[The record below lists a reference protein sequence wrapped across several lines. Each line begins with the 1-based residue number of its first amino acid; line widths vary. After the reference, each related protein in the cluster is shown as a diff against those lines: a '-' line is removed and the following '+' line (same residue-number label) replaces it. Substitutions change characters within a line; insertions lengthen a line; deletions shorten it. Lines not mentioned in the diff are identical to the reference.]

1 MEYQTMTCHSNE
13 LRCEHLES
21 IHLFDYPELD
31 YKATKREVMKVIGR
45 YKNALNK
52 LYLKSE
58 PRITPQYTIVPP
70 SFTNEFHSS
79 TEDAALWGDTEGK
92 KFKDYVERVNTAL
105 NSIPSVNRVVIYRS
119 LIKEQSDVLIGS
131 EMNYSE
137 FTIRDI
143 RMEGIRLL
151 AYALGVDVYQDGT
164 SEGVEY
170 D

>member
-1 MEYQTMTCHSNE
+1 MTYHSNE
-13 LRCEHLES
+13 SRCKYLES
-21 IHLFDYPELD
+21 IHLFDYPELN
-31 YKATKREVMKVIGR
+31 YKATKKEVMKVIAR

-79 TEDAALWGDTEGK
+79 TEDAALWSDTEGK
-92 KFKDYVERVNTAL
+92 KFKDSVERVNVAL

-151 AYALGVDVYQDGT
+151 AYALGVDVYKDDT
-164 SEGVEY
+164 TDEEEE
-170 D
+170 